1 VSAYAGSSKNLK
13 DLNGECSSGG
23 EQVRYLEHMFLP
35 EDGSCGGAAVV
46 LLRRIALDMP
56 TGFLAGEGRQY
67 RGTSLIRN
75 SPPPQDRRRSLGMVL
90 R

>member
-1 VSAYAGSSKNLK
+1 MVVLGKVAVSLERDTPVGLHGKAYAS
-13 DLNGECSSGG
+13 
-23 EQVRYLEHMFLP
+23 
-35 EDGSCGGAAVV
+35 
-46 LLRRIALDMP
+46 
-56 TGFLAGEGRQY
+56 TGRFRDVPY